1 MSSNGFVKRR
11 PDAPEGFYAVEAASL
26 AWLGEVAG
34 GAQVVNVLDVSRES
48 MTVQRIEEKAPSLT
62 AAVALGRG
70 LARTHEAG
78 ATAYGCPP
86 GSWTGNGF
94 IGPLPLTH
102 NASHSFGEFF
112 ADLRIRPFM
121 RDLRDAGTID
131 ATEQALLERICDR
144 LARGILGGPEEPPSR
159 VHGDLWN
166 GNVLWAE
173 QGAVLIDP
181 AAHGGHRESD
191 LAMLALFG
199 LPYLEP
205 LLAAYHEVTPLADG
219 WRQRIA
225 LHQLYPLVV
234 HAVLFGRGYAQ
245 RALTIAETYY

>member
-1 MSSNGFVKRR
+1 V
-11 PDAPEGFYAVEAASL
+11 
-26 AWLGEVAG
+26 
-34 GAQVVNVLDVSRES
+34 
-48 MTVQRIEEKAPSLT
+48 
-62 AAVALGRG
+62 
-70 LARTHEAG
+70 
-78 ATAYGCPP
+78 PP

-102 NASHSFGEFF
+102 KAFGSFGEFF
-112 ADLRIRPFM
+112 GELRLRPFV
-121 RDLRDAGTID
+121 RDLRDEGTID
-131 ATEQALLERICDR
+131 DTEVALFDRVCDR
-144 LARGILGGPEEPPSR
+144 LAHGPIGGPEEAASR

-166 GNVLWAE
+166 GNVLWSE
-173 QGAVLIDP
+173 DGAVLIDP

-205 LLAAYHEVTPLADG
+205 LLAAYHEVHPLADG
-219 WRQRIA
+219 WRKRVG
-225 LHQLYPLVV
+225 LHQLYPLLV